1 LLIIFYLVTAIDVLV
16 AAGFA
21 IAGIVQPSIV
31 VAGPPTEASRIFALF
46 AAARAVPLAIVTLV
60 AIGLGAITAVE
71 WLGALAGIIQLADFC
86 ILGLRQRAMAKA
98 IGPLVLAILQ
108 FLVII
113 LRRNSAAG

>member
-31 VAGPPTEASRIFALF
+31 FALF

-113 LRRNSAAG
+113 LLRNSAAG